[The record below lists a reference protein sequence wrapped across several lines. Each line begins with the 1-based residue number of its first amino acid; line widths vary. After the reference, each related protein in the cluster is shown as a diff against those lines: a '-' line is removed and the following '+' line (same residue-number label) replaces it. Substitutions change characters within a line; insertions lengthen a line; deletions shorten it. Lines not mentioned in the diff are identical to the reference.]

1 MAPHNAGGPLTT
13 AASLQ
18 ADAVMPNFLIQ
29 ETNSNWLSGYHRYVD
44 HDWEVKE
51 GHIALSDAP
60 GLGVE
65 VKEADIAALKYEP
78 MTFRQYRHADGSWK
92 GW

>member
-1 MAPHNAGGPLTT
+1 M
-13 AASLQ
+13 S
-18 ADAVMPNFLIQ
+18 
-29 ETNSNWLSGYHRYVD
+29 E
-44 HDWEVKE
+44 HDWHVED

-65 VKEADIAALKYEP
+65 VKEADLAAQPYQP
-78 MTFRQYRHADGSWK
+78 MAYRQYRHADGSWK